1 MNLKNMR
8 KSLLILAFIGIA
20 GASLI
25 SCDTP
30 AQKVEKAEEN
40 VEEANRKLD
49 QANDEYLA
57 EVEYYRREAAAKIS
71 ANEKSIAE
79 FKARKESLRQDARAD
94 YEKKLL
100 ELEQKNTDMKKKMDD
115 YKIEGKDKWDTFK
128 TDFANG
134 MQEIGNAF
142 SELTTSNSK

>member
-1 MNLKNMR
+1 MR